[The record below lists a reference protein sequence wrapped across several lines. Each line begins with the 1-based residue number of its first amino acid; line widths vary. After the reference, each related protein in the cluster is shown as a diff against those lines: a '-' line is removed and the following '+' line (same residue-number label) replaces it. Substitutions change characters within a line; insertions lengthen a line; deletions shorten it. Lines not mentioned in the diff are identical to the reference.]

1 MVHYR
6 TAETATPFH
15 PIASHSAGDSPAPAG
30 TGFDQIASPND
41 TSPDPE

>member
-15 PIASHSAGDSPAPAG
+15 PIASPSAGDSPAPAG
-30 TGFDQIASPND
+30 TVDQIASPND